1 MKKIVKE
8 NLPIEQFTKPRN
20 EAIEYFKEKE
30 EPYKVE
36 LIEDLPEDETIS
48 FYSQG
53 EFTDLCAGPHLMSTK
68 YVKAFK
74 LTSLAGAYWRGSE
87 KNKMLQRIY
96 GTAFPKKAE
105 LEEYL
110 NMLEEAKKRDHR
122 KLGKR
127 TGTFYDER

>member
-1 MKKIVKE
+1 
-8 NLPIEQFTKPRN
+8 
-20 EAIEYFKEKE
+20 
-30 EPYKVE
+30 
-36 LIEDLPEDETIS
+36 
-48 FYSQG
+48 
-53 EFTDLCAGPHLMSTK
+53 MSTK

-110 NMLEEAKKRDHR
+110 NMLEEAKE
-122 KLGKR
+122 
-127 TGTFYDER
+127 T